1 MVFILLFLS
10 VFSGIAV
17 SLLNIIGMKKICNK
31 SLSNQIV
38 ITLLITSTVASFFAM
53 VNSSVPTVAFRL
65 IALLS
70 FISVTALISSKN
82 KFIPDIIIV
91 FAIAV
96 RFIIAVV
103 DFMSFRSQ
111 FTPMILRDIFGLV
124 IGIGI
129 VILINKLSH
138 NFFTVNEL
146 KLFAVMGM
154 FSGYICT
161 YITIM
166 FAIVSAFLIEKY
178 ISNKNTKKI
187 HISFEPLVFCGYI
200 ISMILYKS

>member
-1 MVFILLFLS
+1 
-10 VFSGIAV
+10 
-17 SLLNIIGMKKICNK
+17 MKKICNA

-65 IALLS
+65 IAFLA

-82 KFIPDIIIV
+82 KQIPDIIVV

-103 DFMSFRSQ
+103 DFMSFRPQ
-111 FTPMILRDIFGLV
+111 FGKMLLRDIFGLV

-129 VILINKLSH
+129 VMLLNKLSH

-146 KLFAVMGM
+146 KLFMVMGI
-154 FSGYICT
+154 FGGYICT

-166 FAIVSAFLIEKY
+166 FGMVCAFLIQKY
-178 ISNKNTKKI
+178 ISNKGRKKF
-187 HISFEPLVFCGYI
+187 HISFEPLVLCGYV